1 MDKVESGFIPQFHK
15 AANAGTISG
24 GFGYISGALLPKSDV
39 LIFSDTNHA
48 NAKTIYA
55 DLFSLERLG
64 AYAKAGVSDIYVET
78 PPEFNEFFKKM
89 VEGKM
94 TAHQFADHPDV
105 VGAGGHLSES
115 DYREKMKNLGDA
127 VIAASKMS
135 PPIKFYAAQI
145 SNTPE
150 QNQALF
156 DLDVKSMNMFGEA
169 ESYANTFFAEVVKRG
184 YALKIGEDGAPDDI
198 GIVYD
203 TLGRFNTS
211 APLLSNEEFS
221 NKINMDIY
229 GAMRSQFSGRMP
241 EEMVFDFAHKLT
253 LLNVKQNDMI
263 LDAQAL
269 QNKFRIDNDVLLV
282 KYITDTRNAN
292 GKAVVVHGAG
302 HGAASESDLDEQLQ
316 NAGLKVNRV
325 NVFYDKQD
333 LLYVTKDNADI
344 NYAPKADEITFTD
357 YNSNGRVDGTV
368 HDTPPASPVVG
379 NTPLSVK
386 KL

>member
-1 MDKVESGFIPQFHK
+1 M
-15 AANAGTISG
+15 
-24 GFGYISGALLPKSDV
+24 
-39 LIFSDTNHA
+39 IFSDTNHA

-78 PPEFNEFFKKM
+78 LPEYNEFFKKM

-94 TAHQFADHPDV
+94 TANQFADHPDV
-105 VGAGGHLSES
+105 VGAGLHLSGS
-115 DYREKMKNLGDA
+115 DLRKYVKNLGDA

-150 QNQALF
+150 QNQALIE
-156 DLDVKSMNMFGEA
+156 LDTKAMNMFGES
-169 ESYANTFFAEVVKRG
+169 ESYANKFFAEVVKRG
-184 YALKIGEDGAPDDI
+184 YALKTGEDGAPDDI

-221 NKINMDIY
+221 KKIDMDIY
-229 GAMRSQFSGRMP
+229 ELMDSQFSGRVP
-241 EEMVFDFAHKLT
+241 QEMVFDFAHKLT
-253 LLNVKQNDMI
+253 LLNGKQNDTI
-263 LDAQAL
+263 IEALSL
-269 QNKFRIDNDVLLV
+269 QNKFRIDNDVLLA
-282 KYITDTRNAN
+282 KYISDTRNAN

-302 HGAASESDLDEQLQ
+302 HGAASESDLDEHLQ

-333 LLYVTKDNADI
+333 LLYPEADKADI